1 MRRGCLRPLA
11 RTRSLL
17 LKAAAPRNAAA
28 ASRLLLAR
36 SACSSSGF
44 VPSFDDMTPA
54 AAQAEQ
60 VAVNAAEQQKAAV
73 EQETGAVEA
82 PEEIPDHVHRV
93 FDQIVDVISNRVEN
107 ADQHVLLRRLAII
120 SENPEQG

>member
-1 MRRGCLRPLA
+1 MRRGCLRQLA

-17 LKAAAPRNAAA
+17 LKAAAPRSPAA

-36 SACSSSGF
+36 SMCNSTSF
-44 VPSFDDMTPA
+44 VPSFDDIAPA
-54 AAQAEQ
+54 ALQAEQ
-60 VAVNAAEQQKAAV
+60 AAVNAAEQQKAAA
-73 EQETGAVEA
+73 EQETGAGEA
-82 PEEIPDHVHRV
+82 PEEIPDHVHRA

-120 SENPEQG
+120 LENPEQG